1 MGEFLHRNRQDTRNH
16 KNHQSQQKAPGQSL
30 VQREEAS
37 SEEDISKEW
46 PATGALQRK
55 WDGDEGGGGDDRNK
69 NRGPVPP
76 MAELEEEPVQRKG
89 PEPLQFFEADTEEVP
104 FQRKGPVPLQFHSL
118 EEEEPIQRRG
128 PAPSMVG
135 DHEEEPIQ
143 RKGPIPLQFYATYTE
158 EEPVQ
163 RRGPVP
169 PMSLEHEAIDEPGH
183 EIALDK
189 LPHTVQAK
197 MENSFG
203 EDFSDVSIHKNSSQ
217 SKDLNAHAFT
227 QGSNIHFAPG
237 QYNPESQ
244 KGQELIGHEL
254 THVVQQKAGRVQP
267 TAQKKGVGIN
277 DDEGLEKEA
286 DEMGEKAS
294 RGKDLAG
301 TGIGTGNS
309 SLSDTIQRSE
319 DDDQINERVNSY
331 NEQITE
337 ASLLYGIPE
346 DQIRSLIASCSKGD
360 KDFSD
365 GKSFG
370 LTGLNE
376 TIWNATKEKFPD
388 LVNYEFTNSWNDPR
402 ANILLGVAAY
412 KLQLAAAQNSVG
424 PASEIPTNTSAST
437 DSSQTP
443 SSINSIEDS
452 AKDLSLDR
460 AETSE
465 QPKAISSDSSEIIVG
480 VSDNLPIGSKEEII
494 RIQSSLKALGY
505 YTGTTDGFISRKDKT
520 ESGTVK
526 AIKNYQKANQLPET
540 GNVDVTTNEVI
551 IKAIAALPAPPVV
564 AEVPVVH
571 KAKAPTKPKK
581 IEPSKIPQNTKLPA
595 KTIPTPTQT
604 SEEIYAKH
612 GGEMLAIGREL
623 LPYAKSHPDAII
635 KMLDYLTWSGD
646 NLAYNISSHLSE
658 ADLSSV
664 NKDLIRRLYDEL
676 DSGYTSDL
684 EQLQMQK
691 LNKFLSVNI
700 ETLSDTNIPTNPK
713 DIEAYFVQYEK
724 FAKTELDFW
733 YSNSNKGVP
742 ESARVKPDLFV
753 KEARR
758 IYAEKHDLKY
768 VVPVQFALAQLKAE
782 GGLVGRQRTGGNV
795 FNVGAKDSGTTD
807 YEKSITT
814 MEKGFQAY
822 YSIMAEKYLAGKGAN
837 DLLKTD
843 AFKNQSG
850 GVYATNPF
858 YEMEI
863 KSEIGMMHYRTS
875 QYALSGRVGNG
886 GDNKA
891 KDVAIVGSFLNK
903 AGYLKKEDISILD
916 KVTAAIK
923 NFQQKEMSP
932 KDEKWFKERL
942 SHVEDAA
949 DRSSMTTKSKSFADG
964 SVWPNG
970 QTIGLLYYMTVL
982 NGKIPGV
989 SSVASS
995 IQKPLDVKS
1004 NSTPLWADKEVIDI
1018 KQIAE
1023 KIFAAIDGLG
1033 TDEEGIH
1040 ISLAKLNH
1048 NQRMID
1054 ELQKAYS
1061 AKYKVSL
1068 VDDLKGD
1075 LSGSDLKTALEL
1087 LNNINT
1093 GESNLNLKSNPPKAP
1108 NILSNKV
1115 KFSGNADEA
1124 SIKDNIRN
1132 ILGCLAQAAG
1142 LENVIVTGTA
1152 RTALKQ
1158 AQVMYDCLTVGDDMK
1173 YKAPGERVQKVYYN
1187 MKKQGKGKQEI
1198 IDAMHQKVIEEGPE
1212 NVSAHCADYS
1222 KKVTVDLGYSSNPMT
1237 ADQEKK
1243 FIAKVNELMKKGII
1257 LDIQWKANNK
1267 KEQAYHIVIDVNK
1280 SKEI

>member
-1 MGEFLHRNRQDTRNH
+1 MGEFLHGSCKASDRQNL
-16 KNHQSQQKAPGQSL
+16 HQSRQTQLKPLENKSESNT
-30 VQREEAS
+30 EEEFS
-37 SEEDISKEW
+37 NKSPETIF
-46 PATGALQRK
+46 QRK
-55 WDGDEGGGGDDRNK
+55 WDSFGGDDENRNQP
-69 NRGPVPP
+69 RGPVPL
-76 MAELEEEPVQRKG
+76 MAEGQESEAPIQRRGPLPLINTEEEEPMQRKG
-89 PEPLQFFEADTEEVP
+89 PVPIINTAEEETV
-104 FQRKGPVPLQFHSL
+104 QRYGPVPLQFHA
-118 EEEEPIQRRG
+118 EE
-128 PAPSMVG
+128 V
-135 DHEEEPIQ
+135 
-143 RKGPIPLQFYATYTE
+143 

-169 PMSLEHEAIDEPGH
+169 SMDLDTDELSQRPTSSS
-183 EIALDK
+183 DK
-189 LPHTVQAK
+189 MPLPVQRK
-197 MENSFG
+197 MESSFG
-203 EDFSDVSIHKNSSQ
+203 EDFSDVNIHTNSSQ
-217 SKDLNAHAFT
+217 SIDLNAHAFAK
-227 QGSNIHFAPG
+227 GSDIHFAPG
-237 QYNPESQ
+237 MFNPESQ
-244 KGQELIGHEL
+244 KGQELLGHEL
-254 THVVQQKAGRVQP
+254 THVLQQREGRVQP
-267 TAQKKGVGIN
+267 TVQKKGVNIN

-286 DEMGEKAS
+286 DEMGEKAAKGYLVGS
-294 RGKDLAG
+294 AG
-301 TGIGTGNS
+301 SSTEDNS
-309 SLSDTIQRSE
+309 ISGTIQKSE
-319 DDDQINERVNSY
+319 DDDPINEKIKSY
-331 NEQITE
+331 NEEITE

-346 DQIRSLIASCSKGD
+346 GQIQLLIAQCSKGE
-360 KDFSD
+360 KDFAD
-365 GKSFG
+365 GQSFG
-370 LTGLNE
+370 LLGLTETLWNE
-376 TIWNATKEKFPD
+376 TKVKFPE
-388 LVNYEFTNSWNDPR
+388 LANYEFGSSWNDAR

-412 KLQLAAAQNSVG
+412 KLQISSTQA
-424 PASEIPTNTSAST
+424 NTSEKLTSAENTSLAVNSIDMQTNNSDANVST
-437 DSSQTP
+437 PAQDIINEQAPNPEQTSIAPADSS
-443 SSINSIEDS
+443 
-452 AKDLSLDR
+452 K
-460 AETSE
+460 
-465 QPKAISSDSSEIIVG
+465 IIVG
-480 VSDNLPIGSKEEII
+480 VIENLPIGSKEEII
-494 RIQSSLKALGY
+494 RIQSALKALGY
-505 YTGTTDGFISRKDKT
+505 YSGIEDGIITRKDKT
-520 ESGTVK
+520 ESSTIK
-526 AIKNYQKANQLPET
+526 AIRNYQKDNHLAES
-540 GNVDVTTNEVI
+540 GNVDVSTNSLL
-551 IKAIAALPAPPVV
+551 IAAVSALPTPSV
-564 AEVPVVH
+564 ETPVVH
-571 KAKAPTKPKK
+571 KPKAPTKPKK
-581 IEPSKIPQNTKLPA
+581 VESEKIPQSTKTTTKTVPA
-595 KTIPTPTQT
+595 PTQT
-604 SEEIYAKH
+604 SEQIYAKH
-612 GGEMLAIGREL
+612 GGEMLAIGKEL

-658 ADLSSV
+658 ADLSGVS
-664 NKDLIRRLYDEL
+664 KDLIKRLYDEM

-691 LNKFLSVNI
+691 LNKFLAVNI
-700 ETLSDTNIPTNPK
+700 ETLLDSKLPTNPK
-713 DIEAYFVQYEK
+713 DIESYFVQYEK
-724 FAKTELDFW
+724 MAKTELDFW

-742 ESARVKPDLFV
+742 EAARVKPELFA

-795 FNVGAKDSGTTD
+795 FNVGAKDSGITE
-807 YEKSITT
+807 YEKSIST
-814 MEKGFQAY
+814 MEKGFKAY
-822 YSIMAEKYLAGKGAN
+822 YSIMADKYLAGKGAN
-837 DLLKTD
+837 NLLKTD

-875 QYALSGRVGNG
+875 RYALSGRVGNG

-903 AGYLKKEDISILD
+903 AGYLKKEDINGVD
-916 KVTAAIK
+916 EVTAAIK

-942 SHVEDAA
+942 SHVEDPV
-949 DRSSMTTKSKSFADG
+949 DRANMTTKSKSFADG

-982 NGKIPGV
+982 NGKIPGGMIV
-989 SSVASS
+989 PPSE
-995 IQKPLDVKS
+995 QKPLNIKS
-1004 NSTPLWADKEVIDI
+1004 SLGPPIIDKASLDI
-1018 KQIAE
+1018 NQFVE
-1023 KIFAAIDGLG
+1023 KIFKAIDGIG
-1033 TDEEGIH
+1033 TDEEAIYVA
-1040 ISLAKLNH
+1040 LASMNY
-1048 NQRMID
+1048 NQGKID
-1054 ELQKAYS
+1054 ELKKAYFE
-1061 AKYKVSL
+1061 KYKVSL
-1068 VDDLKGD
+1068 IEDLKGD
-1075 LSGSDLKTALEL
+1075 LSGHDLKTALEL
-1087 LNNINT
+1087 LNA
-1093 GESNLNLKSNPPKAP
+1093 GESNINLKSNPLKAS

-1187 MKKQGKGKQEI
+1187 LKKQGKGKQEI

-1243 FIAKVNELMKKGII
+1243 FIAKVKELMKKGII